1 MKHMRQA
8 DRLDREL
15 AWLTLSRARRD
26 AILAEL
32 KGEKDMKKRQWTL
45 RTTLIA
51 ALPCALRWQ

>member
-15 AWLTLSRARRD
+15 AGLTLSRARRD

-32 KGEKDMKKRQWTL
+32 KG
-45 RTTLIA
+45 
-51 ALPCALRWQ
+51 